1 MGYHVPMQPTLPEGH
16 PRPVRGSMHG
26 RSAVQAAVSCAAALV
41 ASLPLWLGAEPR
53 RIPATD
59 LQPLAEG
66 TTWVYDYK
74 AVMRFTIQS
83 REHTQ
88 TMRGTV
94 TTRVEGR
101 ETRQGREYSR
111 VVSTYEGLPGFE
123 RQVVFQRVDEA
134 GLHNA
139 VEEGGVW
146 TDRLLLALPATVGSS
161 WSMDAGGAERRT
173 IAGVV
178 DVETPWRRFT
188 SCLKVVGVVSGSSP
202 ESSAFTMEDYLCP
215 GFGQVRSVVRGSKPD
230 AKTDVEMTLTSFSAS
245 GKTPR

>member
-1 MGYHVPMQPTLPEGH
+1 M
-16 PRPVRGSMHG
+16 RG
-26 RSAVQAAVSCAAALV
+26 RSAFRAVVLFTAALV
-41 ASLPLWLGAEPR
+41 ASLPLCLGAEPR
-53 RIPATD
+53 RTPVTD
-59 LQPLAEG
+59 LQPLEEG

-74 AVMRFTIQS
+74 AVMQYTIQS

-88 TMRGTV
+88 TMRGKV

-111 VVSTYEGLPGFE
+111 VVSTYDGLPGFE
-123 RQVVFQRVDEA
+123 RQVVFQRIDEA
-134 GLHNA
+134 GHHNA

-161 WSMDAGGAERRT
+161 WSMDARGAERRT

-178 DVETPWRRFT
+178 DVEIPWRRFT

-202 ESSAFTMEDYLCP
+202 ESPSFTMEDYLCP

-230 AKTDVEMTLTSFSAS
+230 AKTDVEMTLTSFSVPGNS
-245 GKTPR
+245 SH

>member
-1 MGYHVPMQPTLPEGH
+1 MRYHTAMQWTPPGGQQS
-16 PRPVRGSMHG
+16 PVRGSMRG
-26 RSAVQAAVSCAAALV
+26 RSAIRTAVACAAALV

-53 RIPATD
+53 RTPATD
-59 LQPLAEG
+59 LQPMEEG

-83 REHTQ
+83 QEHTQ

-123 RQVVFQRVDEA
+123 RQIVFQRVDEE

-139 VEEGGVW
+139 LEEGGVW

-161 WSMDAGGAERRT
+161 WSMAAGGAERRT

-188 SCLKVVGVVSGSSP
+188 SCLKVVGVVSESSP
-202 ESSAFTMEDYLCP
+202 ESPAFTMEDYLCP
-215 GFGQVRSVVRGSKPD
+215 GFGQVRSVVRGTKPD
-230 AKTDVEMTLTSFSAS
+230 ARTDVEMTLTSFSA
-245 GKTPR
+245 PA

>member
-1 MGYHVPMQPTLPEGH
+1 M
-16 PRPVRGSMHG
+16 RG
-26 RSAVQAAVSCAAALV
+26 RSAVRAAVSCAAALA
-41 ASLPLWLGAEPR
+41 ASFPLWLGAEPR
-53 RIPATD
+53 RTPATD
-59 LQPLAEG
+59 LQPLEEG

-139 VEEGGVW
+139 VEEDGVW

-161 WSMDAGGAERRT
+161 WSMDAGGAERRS

-188 SCLKVVGVVSGSSP
+188 SCLKVVGVVAGSSP
-202 ESSAFTMEDYLCP
+202 ESPAFTMEDYLCP

-230 AKTDVEMTLTSFSAS
+230 ARTDVEMTLTSFSAP
-245 GKTPR
+245 GKAPR

>member
-1 MGYHVPMQPTLPEGH
+1 M
-16 PRPVRGSMHG
+16 RG
-26 RSAVQAAVSCAAALV
+26 RSAVRAAVSCAAALA
-41 ASLPLWLGAEPR
+41 ASFPLWLGAEPR
-53 RIPATD
+53 RTPATD
-59 LQPLAEG
+59 LQPLEEG

-101 ETRQGREYSR
+101 EPRQGREYSR
-111 VVSTYEGLPGFE
+111 VVSTYEGLPGLG

-146 TDRLLLALPATVGSS
+146 TERLLLALPANVGSS

-178 DVETPWRRFT
+178 EVETPWRRFT
-188 SCLKVVGVVSGSSP
+188 SCLKVVGVVSGGSP
-202 ESSAFTMEDYLCP
+202 ESPAFTMEDYLCP

-230 AKTDVEMTLTSFSAS
+230 AKTDVEMTLTSFSAP